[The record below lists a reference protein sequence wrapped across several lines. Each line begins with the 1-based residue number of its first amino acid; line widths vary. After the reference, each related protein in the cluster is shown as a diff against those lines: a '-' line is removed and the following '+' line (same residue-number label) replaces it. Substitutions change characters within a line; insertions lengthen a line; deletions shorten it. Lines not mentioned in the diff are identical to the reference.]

1 MNVTWIDGMA
11 VDARGEGDAILLIH
25 GLGGTMNA
33 WTPLL
38 PALSRYRC
46 VRPELPGAGRS
57 RKAFALGEATS
68 HGGKISAETHVDA
81 LIRVCNALGI
91 SRAHVAGHSFGS
103 IIGLQLAAKM
113 PSLVK
118 SLSLFGAMAQPVPQQ
133 RENMRARAAAVREQG
148 LFETAQG
155 ISDAALSAST
165 KETQPVTVAYV
176 RESVLSQDVEG
187 FARNCIA
194 LSEAQSANLMLVT
207 CPTLIVNGDEDVVTP
222 LSGARWLADQ
232 LKSARV
238 EVLSRCG
245 HWPMQERSAEC
256 QRLMR
261 DFIDRVR

>member
-1 MNVTWIDGMA
+1 MTVAWIDGMA
-11 VDARGEGDAILLIH
+11 VDAHGDGEAVLFIH

-57 RKAFALGEATS
+57 RKAFALGEATP
-68 HGGKISAETHVDA
+68 HGGKISVDTHVDS
-81 LIRVCNALGI
+81 LIRICDALGI
-91 SRAHVAGHSFGS
+91 TRTHVAGHSFGT
-103 IIGLQLAAKM
+103 IIGLHLAAKR
-113 PSLVK
+113 PTLVK

-133 RENMRARAAAVREQG
+133 RDNMRARASAVREQG

-155 ISDAALSAST
+155 ISDVALSSST

-176 RESVLSQDVEG
+176 RESVLAQDVEG

-194 LSEAQSANLMLVT
+194 LSEAQSANLQLVS

-238 EVLSRCG
+238 ETLSRCG

-261 DFIDRVR
+261 DFLNRVR